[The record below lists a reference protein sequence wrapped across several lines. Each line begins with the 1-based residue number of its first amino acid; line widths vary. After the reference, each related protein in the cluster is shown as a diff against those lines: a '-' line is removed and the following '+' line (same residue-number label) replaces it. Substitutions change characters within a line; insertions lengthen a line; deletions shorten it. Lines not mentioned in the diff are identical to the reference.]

1 MIRQRA
7 YVGVGSNLDGPV
19 DRVRQAL
26 DALARLPGTALRA
39 ASALYRNP
47 PMGPTDQPYYVN
59 AVAELDTEL
68 DARSLLAG
76 MQAIEAGHGRLRKRR
91 WGPRTLDLDLL
102 LLGDRRSDTPD
113 LKLPHP
119 GVADRAFVLV
129 PLAEIAPDLEIPGF
143 GAVAALCKGLPEQD
157 RAGLERVSS

>member
-7 YVGVGSNLDGPV
+7 YVGIGSNLDGPV

-26 DALARLPGTALRA
+26 DALARLPGTSLRA

-47 PMGPTDQPYYVN
+47 PMGPTDQPHYVN

-68 DARSLLAG
+68 DGRGLLAG
-76 MQAIEAGHGRLRKRR
+76 LQAIEAGQGRLRERR

-102 LLGDRRSDTPD
+102 LLGDRRSDKPD

-129 PLAEIAPDLEIPGF
+129 PLAEIAPGLEIPGL
-143 GAVAALCKGLPEQD
+143 GAVAELCKALPEQD
-157 RAGLERVSS
+157 RAGLERVPS